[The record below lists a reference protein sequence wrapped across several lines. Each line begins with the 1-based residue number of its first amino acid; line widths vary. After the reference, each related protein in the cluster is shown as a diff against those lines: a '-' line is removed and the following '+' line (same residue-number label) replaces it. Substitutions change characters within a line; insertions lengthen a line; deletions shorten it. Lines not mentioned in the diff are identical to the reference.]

1 MKSSMQ
7 EQCAVSKEQSRSSVL
22 WIAFLLGSLA
32 SFGPLSIDMYL
43 PALPNL
49 AADLHS
55 STSLAQLSLTACL
68 LGIAL
73 GQLFAG
79 PISDICG
86 RRRPLLTGV
95 LIYVVSSLLCVFTP
109 TIWTFVIMRF
119 IQGLAGSAGIVI
131 SRAIARD
138 LYSGSELTRFFS
150 LLMLVNGVAPI
161 LAPIL
166 GGQILQVASWR
177 GVFVVLFGIG
187 LFMLFAVFFGLRET
201 LPSTLHSKGGLSNTF
216 LTFRGLIRNRIFMGY
231 ALAQGF
237 VTAAMFAYISGSPFV
252 LQNIFGVS
260 PQMFSLFFAINGLG
274 IIFAGQITGRLA
286 GRIHEGK
293 LLVAGLTIAFV
304 GGILLLAM
312 ILMNGGLYTILLP
325 LFLLVSSVGIV
336 GTTSFSLAM
345 QDQAKAAGSAAA
357 LIGVLSFVFGGLMA
371 PLVGISGSYTA
382 VPMGITIAVAET
394 AAVLSY
400 FFLVKEQKS

>member
-7 EQCAVSKEQSRSSVL
+7 EQYAVSKEQSGSSVL

-43 PALPNL
+43 PALPNI

-55 STSLAQLSLTACL
+55 STSFAQLSLTACL

-79 PISDICG
+79 PISDVCG
-86 RRRPLLTGV
+86 RRKPLLTGV
-95 LIYVVSSLLCVFTP
+95 LIYVVSSLLCVFAP

-177 GVFVVLFGIG
+177 GVFLVLFGVG
-187 LFMLFAVFFGLRET
+187 LFMLLAVFFGLRET
-201 LPSTLHSKGGLSNTF
+201 LPSSLHSKGGLRNTF
-216 LTFRGLIRNRIFMGY
+216 LTFRALIRNRTFMGY

-252 LQNIFGVS
+252 LQNIFSVS

-274 IIFAGQITGRLA
+274 IIIAGQITGRLA
-286 GRIHEGK
+286 GRIHEEK

-312 ILMNGGLYTILLP
+312 VLMNGELYTILLP
-325 LFLLVSSVGIV
+325 LFLVVSSVGIV

-357 LIGVLSFVFGGLMA
+357 LIGVLSFVFGALMA
-371 PLVGISGSYTA
+371 PLVGISGSHTA
-382 VPMGITIAVAET
+382 VPMGITIVVAET
-394 AAVLSY
+394 SAVLSY